1 MHRMLYESKLEQ
13 DTTSS
18 LSAIKPMSQSDEGT
32 SAGVLYEDYIK
43 LAQDVGVNADNH
55 LAIPRTKDTTNFG
68 TLFSKR
74 MIWALKNQMFNFDRQ
89 MVNRLN
95 LQIPLPIFFCD
106 ELLHIGAG
114 EKLDI
119 IFLVFQPIGIKT

>member
-1 MHRMLYESKLEQ
+1 MLLLRTRMYRMLYESKLEQ

-43 LAQDVGVNADNH
+43 LAQDVGGNADY
-55 LAIPRTKDTTNFG
+55 LADPVTMDTTKFG

-74 MIWALKNQMFNFDRQ
+74 MM
-89 MVNRLN
+89 
-95 LQIPLPIFFCD
+95 
-106 ELLHIGAG
+106 
-114 EKLDI
+114 
-119 IFLVFQPIGIKT
+119 QPVKSLI